1 VSMFSF
7 YTLPSSVL
15 GHETHTELRAAYMFY
30 TGGVCER
37 RSRAAHGSADTAPL
51 LLLLCCACAVP
62 RCACAVLCPAPTPF
76 PRDTMPP
83 PPVLCFPRYTHPP
96 THPPPTPPTHPHTH
110 THTHA
115 VPGPSDLTQLM
126 QDALVTAAAA
136 GYDVFNALDLLQ
148 NATFLKAR
156 LAACAALFAC
166 TRACVRVC
174 VYACVCVRVCVCVCD
189 DAGVTWPARWTCCRP
204 AAPCRRAGVPR
215 VALCFGVQRAAL
227 WPPERTH
234 QLTRSRR
241 CCCCPRPP
249 SPRASPA
256 PTCTPPFP
264 PPPPPHTHTRAR
276 THARSSSL
284 ASATAS
290 SITTCTT
297 GAWAARRCR
306 PATSGSS
313 CCDALCWCS
322 GGAVGPCRP
331 ARGRWGAC
339 KAVNAPPT
347 GVRRLPTECRHTKHR
362 KGGIGLLPAPGRW
375 WRGRGP
381 HSHGC
386 RPHHPSTPAR
396 AAVTNRRAM
405 CDAACVWAHDH
416 DVQRPQ
422 RRIGNDLNR
431 VDAPE
436 G

>member
-256 PTCTPPFP
+256 PTCTPLSPLP
-264 PPPPPHTHTRAR
+264 PPPTHTRAR
-276 THARSSSL
+276 AR
-284 ASATAS
+284 TP
-290 SITTCTT
+290 
-297 GAWAARRCR
+297 GAQVWHRRR
-306 PATSGSS
+306 PAQLLPVQLAHGRHAAAAQRRRAHPAVMR
-313 CCDALCWCS
+313 CA
-322 GGAVGPCRP
+322 GAVVVPWGRAGQRVAAGARVRQLTRRRRECDGCRRSADTP
-331 ARGRWGAC
+331 NTGRVALACCLHQDAGGVVGAPTVM
-339 KAVNAPPT
+339 AVAPTIPQPLHAPP
-347 GVRRLPTECRHTKHR
+347 
-362 KGGIGLLPAPGRW
+362 
-375 WRGRGP
+375 
-381 HSHGC
+381 
-386 RPHHPSTPAR
+386 
-396 AAVTNRRAM
+396 
-405 CDAACVWAHDH
+405 
-416 DVQRPQ
+416 
-422 RRIGNDLNR
+422 
-431 VDAPE
+431 
-436 G
+436 